1 MYIMDQTDTDFIHC
15 ISQYKLICIIKWGRK
30 KGAHSIRIDFTGKKI
45 DHLGDFKKWC
55 PIFPAKRSGEL
66 TIEWFCYFYH
76 PKEQLAIFLF
86 SNFAYPIKPN
96 HKINN
101 DCVTLPLRQENQLK
115 PFELSLARLGSA
127 RLGGPGSVKSHQNL
141 SASGKTF
148 SLSLPFFSPGS
159 VAMASRERSYA
170 LVLLFTS
177 FALIVSGLRAHIADF
192 DEYWQSRAMEA
203 EKATREA
210 YHPNPEEV
218 TNHLNIHVHKWA
230 FSLS

>member
-115 PFELSLARLGSA
+115 PFELSLARLGSGGQA
-127 RLGGPGSVKSHQNL
+127 RSNRIKIYLHREKPFL
-141 SASGKTF
+141 
-148 SLSLPFFSPGS
+148 SLSLFFHR
-159 VAMASRERSYA
+159 VLSRWHLEKGATRSSYFSRR
-170 LVLLFTS
+170 LHWS
-177 FALIVSGLRAHIADF
+177 
-192 DEYWQSRAMEA
+192 SRAWGL
-203 EKATREA
+203 T
-210 YHPNPEEV
+210 
-218 TNHLNIHVHKWA
+218 
-230 FSLS
+230 